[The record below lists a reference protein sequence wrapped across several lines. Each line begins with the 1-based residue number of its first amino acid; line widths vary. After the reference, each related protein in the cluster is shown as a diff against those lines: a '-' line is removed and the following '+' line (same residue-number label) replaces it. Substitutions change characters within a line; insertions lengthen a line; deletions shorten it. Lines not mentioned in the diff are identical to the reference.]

1 MTYKHLAHAGI
12 STAALLFSTTLFAYG
27 FCDDPVRHAPLGGH
41 CSQVRETFQDTD
53 GSVSADYSDLDLKS
67 MLGNSAPIIEFE
79 LNATKLFP
87 PALFTGLGR
96 QADMTVFELQ
106 LTTGPTPDASYL
118 GRQALILTVSR
129 LGPDQLILKFDWMAV
144 APNWSIVTHATPVP
158 VDTWQ
163 VEVPVAIRPGVF
175 KVRLAPSLDW
185 HSVNASVWV
194 LDDDSGAEI
203 WSAPDQKTFSLAQ
216 QAQIAKPWR
225 IRSGVLAG
233 MLTRAHLVSQLT
245 YLQPEIQSPYR

>member
-27 FCDDPVRHAPLGGH
+27 FCDDTLANAPLGGH
-41 CSQVRETFQDTD
+41 CSQARETFQDTD
-53 GSVSADYSDLDLKS
+53 GSVLADYSDLDLKS
-67 MLGNSAPIIEFE
+67 MLGNSAPTFEFE

-96 QADMTVFELQ
+96 PADMTVFELQ
-106 LTTGPTPDASYL
+106 LTPGEAPETSYN

-129 LGPDQLILKFDWMAV
+129 PGPAQWILKFDWFAV
-144 APNWSIVTHATPVP
+144 ASNWSIVTHAAPLP

-163 VEVPVAIRPGVF
+163 VEVPVAVRPRVF

-203 WSAPDQKTFSLAQ
+203 WSAPNQKKFSLAQ
-216 QAQIAKPWR
+216 QAQTAKPWR

-233 MLTRAHLVSQLT
+233 MLTRANLVSHLT
-245 YLQPEIQSPYR
+245 YLQPEIKWPYR